1 MTSCE
6 VCCEDFNK
14 SSRSKVKCQYCPFNA
29 CAGCTERYLLETS
42 DDAHCMSCRKGW
54 SRENLVANFTQ
65 KFVTRT
71 YKQRREEL
79 LFEREKSLMPAT
91 QPFVECEKKIR
102 RYNGEL
108 ITKRSAL
115 EEANTKWNVI
125 VGRPISYWLDMIGTT
140 DEFEARVE
148 GHRRSEEQHKIANC
162 IMIDIQHVEWIQNR
176 LAMMLHGGQLETEK
190 RQFVRACPY
199 QDCRGF
205 LSTAWKCGMCEMW
218 SCPTCHE
225 VKGPDKDTEHTCNP
239 DNVAT
244 ARLLD
249 RDSRHCPKCASSI
262 FKINGCDQMWCT
274 QCHTAFS
281 WKTGRVETGVVH
293 NPHYFEAQRLLG
305 RLPRAHG
312 DVPCGGFPDWP
323 PVAQRLINASQV
335 SKNSIRNAYR
345 SFGHAYHHLIPRY
358 RVNDQEEN
366 RDLRIKLMIGD
377 MNEEEFKRRI
387 QQREKARQRKTDI
400 RQVLEMYTAV
410 VNDLFQ
416 MYIQDSQLAVL
427 ENSMK
432 ELWLHTTTTMGAVSK
447 RWSNC
452 AVPRLTDYY
461 DFI

>member
-29 CAGCTERYLLETS
+29 CAGCEERYLLETS
-42 DDAHCMSCRKGW
+42 DDAHCMACRKGW

-102 RYNGEL
+102 KYNGEL
-108 ITKRSAL
+108 TERRAAH
-115 EEANTKWNVI
+115 EEEHRKWNVLI
-125 VGRPISYWLDMIGTT
+125 AKPTSYWTELLETT

-148 GHRRSEEQHKIANC
+148 GHRLSEEQRKIVNC
-162 IMIDIQHVEWIQNR
+162 IVVDIQHVEWIQHR
-176 LAMMLHGGQLETEK
+176 LAMILHGGQLETEK

-323 PVAQRLINASQV
+323 PVAQRLINASQF
-335 SKNSIRNAYR
+335 SKNTIRNAYR

-358 RVNDQEEN
+358 RVNEQEEN

-416 MYIQDSQLAVL
+416 MYIQDSQLVVL

-432 ELWLHTTTTMGAVSK
+432 ELWLHTTTMGAVSR

-461 DFI
+461 DFL

>member
-14 SSRSKVKCQYCPFNA
+14 STRSKVKCQYCPFNA
-29 CAGCTERYLLETS
+29 CAGCEERYLLETS

-102 RYNGEL
+102 KYNDEL
-108 ITKRSAL
+108 TERRAAHEEEQRKWIAFSTK
-115 EEANTKWNVI
+115 
-125 VGRPISYWLDMIGTT
+125 PISYWTELLETT

-148 GHRRSEEQHKIANC
+148 GHRRSEEQRKIVNC
-162 IMIDIQHVEWIQNR
+162 IVVDIQHVEWIQHR
-176 LAMMLHGGQLETEK
+176 LAMILHGGQLETEK
-190 RQFVRACPY
+190 RPFVRACPY

-281 WKTGRVETGVVH
+281 WRTGRVETGVVH

-323 PVAQRLINASQV
+323 PVAQRLINASQF
-335 SKNSIRNAYR
+335 SKNTIRNAYR

-358 RVNDQEEN
+358 RVNEQEEN

-416 MYIQDSQLAVL
+416 MYIQDSQLEIL
-427 ENSMK
+427 SNSMK
-432 ELWLHTTTTMGAVSK
+432 ELWLHTTTTMSAVSR

-461 DFI
+461 DFL